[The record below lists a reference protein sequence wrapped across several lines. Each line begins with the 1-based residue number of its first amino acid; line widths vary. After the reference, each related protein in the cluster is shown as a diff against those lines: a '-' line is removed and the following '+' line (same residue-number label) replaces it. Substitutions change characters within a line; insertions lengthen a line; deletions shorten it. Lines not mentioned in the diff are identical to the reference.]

1 MRSPIKLGLTV
12 AALLAPV
19 IAVGLFQKAAAAGAK
34 PRNGPEIVTEATTD
48 QMVWNAV
55 VEDERRIFVS
65 GPRWAGGTGP
75 QLARIAG
82 TRLEPYPD
90 AGWNSW
96 RPGDD
101 PSRKFVNINA
111 LHQGPDGT
119 LWAVDTGSPTFGG
132 DPLPNAAKLVAID
145 LASDKVVRVIPLP
158 PEVARGGSYVDDIRF
173 NGAHAYLTDAGNPGL
188 IVLDLATGAT
198 RRVLDGHPSTV
209 ARADRPI
216 IVAGRRLNGP
226 DGQPLKVQSDP
237 LELSPD
243 GQYLY
248 YGPLEGPWSRVPT
261 RLLDR
266 ADVGPATL
274 AAAVEAFADLPPMG
288 GSVMDTAGNLYFS
301 DLRDSAIRKRSPD
314 GTIVTL
320 ARDPRLHWV
329 DAMFLTGDG
338 RLLMPA
344 AQLDRVAA
352 FNGGR
357 SRIAWPVALYSLR
370 LDPVTGSPTKR

>member
-1 MRSPIKLGLTV
+1 MRSHVRLGLTA
-12 AALLAPV
+12 AALLIPAAVVGQPQNAP
-19 IAVGLFQKAAAAGAK
+19 Q
-34 PRNGPEIVTEATTD
+34 IVTEATTHE
-48 QMVWNAV
+48 MVWNAV

-82 TRLEPYPD
+82 DGLEPYPD
-90 AGWNSW
+90 AAWNSW

-111 LHQGPDGT
+111 LHRAPDGA
-119 LWAVDTGSPTFGG
+119 LWVVDTGSPTFGG
-132 DPLPNAAKLVAID
+132 NPLPNAAKLVAID
-145 LASDKVVRVIPLP
+145 LSTNTVGRVIPLP
-158 PEVARGGSYVDDIRF
+158 PEVARAGSYVDDIRF

-188 IVLDLATGAT
+188 IVLDLATGQT

-209 ARADRPI
+209 APADRPI
-216 IVAGRRLNGP
+216 IVGGKRLEGP
-226 DGQPLKVQSDP
+226 DGRPLRVHSDP
-237 LELSPD
+237 LEVSPD

-248 YGPLEGPWSRVPT
+248 YGPLEGPWSRVRT
-261 RLLDR
+261 RLLDD
-266 ADVGPATL
+266 AGVAPTTL
-274 AAAVEAFADLPPMG
+274 AAAVETFADLPPMG
-288 GSVMDTAGNLYFS
+288 GSVMDAAGNLYFS
-301 DLRDSAIRKRSPD
+301 DLKDDAIRKRSPD
-314 GTIVTL
+314 GAIVTI

-329 DAMFLTGDG
+329 DAMFLTVDG

-357 SRIAWPVALYSLR
+357 SRIEWPVALYSLR
-370 LDPVTGSPTKR
+370 VGSTD